1 MFFDLFWIG
10 GIIYFVENIWVE
22 DFFII
27 RVENVLV

>member
-10 GIIYFVENIWVE
+10 RIIYFAKNIWVE